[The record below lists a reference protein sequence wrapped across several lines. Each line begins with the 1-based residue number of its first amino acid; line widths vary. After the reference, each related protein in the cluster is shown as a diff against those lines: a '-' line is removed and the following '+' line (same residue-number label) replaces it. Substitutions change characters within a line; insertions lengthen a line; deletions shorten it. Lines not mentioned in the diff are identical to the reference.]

1 VLLVI
6 CTIIGLTSFSVGQ
19 DILSVIGYSQDVHY
33 SKLYRA
39 SLLPTGV
46 VVDMELL
53 SFAPGCHDDCGYFS
67 SVYDVA
73 GKTTYFKITYGE
85 SPEIVNSF
93 ALVVHDSLAVSLP
106 ENYTAMAFT
115 GNGTALYLQ
124 DNSDLDQNA
133 YSIFMWNAYNDSSVP
148 WVSRITT
155 PYSFYRSCFAP
166 ATPSPSVTT
175 LYALDRDK
183 ASLIAW
189 TFTGVNSSVKAYPLD
204 QNSQW
209 VHSIESLAWSLVE
222 GTLYAL
228 DRNGSVWGISLNGK
242 TYVVVPAQ
250 YPTVRSH
257 VASNQ
262 LAIHPTKGYIYY
274 VGYDITLNSYM
285 LVTAGRGGKD
295 LNTIPLH
302 NALLGLEWIGLTLF
316 SSK

>member
-1 VLLVI
+1 LLVI
-6 CTIIGLTSFSVGQ
+6 CIIIGLARFSVGQ
-19 DILSVIGYSQDVHY
+19 DILCVIGYSQDVHY

-39 SLLPTGV
+39 NLLPTGV
-46 VVDMELL
+46 IADMDLL

-67 SVYDVA
+67 SVYDVV
-73 GKTTYFKITYGE
+73 GKTTYFKITFGQ

-106 ENYTAMAFT
+106 ENYTAMTFT
-115 GNGTALYLQ
+115 GNGTALYLH
-124 DNSDLDQNA
+124 DNSDLDPHA
-133 YSIFMWNAYNDSSVP
+133 YSIFNWNAYNDSSVP
-148 WVSRITT
+148 WVSRIAT

-166 ATPSPSVTT
+166 ATPSPIVTT
-175 LYALDRDK
+175 LYALDRNK

-189 TFTGVNSSVKAYPLD
+189 SFTGANSSVNAFPLN

-209 VHSIESLAWSLVE
+209 VNSIESLAWSVVD
-222 GTLYAL
+222 GILYAL
-228 DRNGSVWGISLNGK
+228 DRNGSVWSISSNGQ
-242 TYVVVPAQ
+242 TNVVVPAQ
-250 YPTVRSH
+250 YPAVRST

-262 LAIHPTKGYIYY
+262 LAIHPTTGNIYY

-285 LVTAGRGGKD
+285 LVTVSKGGKD
-295 LNTIPLH
+295 FSTVPLH